1 MVSAIQ
7 FAVRDLAGGVQHG
20 TVAGANKGN
29 FIQVGSG
36 DSVSLNLAR
45 SSVIGY
51 EQQGKDLMIKLADG
65 QTVVLSGYFNEA
77 PGDTNHLY
85 LSSEGQLTEVLVD
98 DTGNG
103 ALFAN
108 YGPVMGWDKWSPLDD
123 LRFADA
129 GAIDPMA
136 IASNEPAGMAPFVPG
151 LLGGF
156 GGLGTAAAVIGG
168 AAVLGGMGGSGGKHI
183 APKVD
188 PQATTTVTT
197 NTVDP
202 HLVVTGTGQPG
213 EKVVV
218 TIGGKTQ
225 ETTIGTDGKWGVTF
239 PVGQLPVDGNY
250 HAAVVVTDAKGGL
263 TNLTGPAFVLD
274 LTPPDVSVT
283 HGTKSTGDVENLQEY
298 QNGVSIDGKG
308 EPGATIK
315 VQIGDH
321 TQSTTVAAD
330 GNWSVTFTT
339 SQIAAGEYEVPVK
352 ITATDPLGN
361 QTVVNETL
369 VIDTV
374 PNPITFNAVTSDNM
388 VNLTESQSGLVVTG
402 TSTAGATMT
411 ITLQGV
417 TQTAT
422 VGADGNWSVTYPVGT
437 LPGGEYTASLTATTT
452 DAAGNASSASHSF
465 QVDTVA
471 NVGFTGA
478 VAGDNTVNATEAAAG
493 VQLTGTAQPGSTV
506 TVEWNG
512 TTLPATVAGNGT
524 WSVTFPAGA
533 IPAGTYSSTAT
544 VTATDAAGN
553 SASAT
558 LPIAVDTE
566 TSVAIN
572 AIQAGDNVISGA
584 EAQTGVSLNGT
595 AEPGATVKVT
605 FEGVTHTVIAASN
618 GTWSSD
624 FASSEIRT
632 GSYGSTVSVTS
643 TDLAGN
649 TASATHAIK
658 VDTEVN
664 PFTRVSL
671 STGADNV
678 LNKVEAADGLTVTG
692 TVEPGSTVT
701 VHFGNGQERPATVA
715 ANGTWTL
722 TIPAGDIPA
731 GENSVTLTAVARD
744 AVGNV
749 STLTEQVA
757 VDTVVRNF
765 AVTSGTIGGDG
776 ILNASEVSNGL
787 NLSGTSEP
795 GSNLVVH
802 MANGVEKTVVI
813 GDNGLWNVSFSAAEL
828 PQGEVSSSVTF
839 TATDHAGNVATL
851 SQNFLVD
858 TVAPM
863 DPRIT
868 NDAGTDNVISGI
880 ATQATAGEYAFHA
893 VAANGAATELTST
906 AHFEAP
912 VSVNGSNVASEWN
925 FFSNPVPDGS
935 YLVISDTDTAGNQ
948 SSTLYIRS
956 TTGDTVVDLSRSGLS
971 EFDFG
976 TIDLSASHSTLSL
989 TESQIMSLTGA
1000 DHSMAIKGGADDTV
1014 HLAGAVVAGHE
1025 TINGDAYTLYTLGTN
1040 GASVLIDDDIHTT
1053 TNIV

>member
-20 TVAGANKGN
+20 TVAGATQGN

-51 EQQGKDLMIKLADG
+51 EQQGKDLLIKLADG
-65 QTVVLSGYFNEA
+65 QTVVLSSYFNEA

-85 LSSEGQLTEVLVD
+85 LSSEGQLTEVLVN

-103 ALFAN
+103 ALFAD
-108 YGPVMGWDKWSPLDD
+108 YGPVQGWDKWSPLDD

-129 GAIDPMA
+129 GAIDPMS
-136 IASNEPAGMAPFVPG
+136 IASNEPAGMAPFVPA

-156 GGLGTAAAVIGG
+156 GGVGTAAAVAGG
-168 AAVLGGMGGSGGKHI
+168 AAVIAGVGGGGSKHI
-183 APKVD
+183 APTVD
-188 PQATTTVTT
+188 PQAVTTVTT

-202 HLVVTGTGQPG
+202 HLVVSGTGQAG

-225 ETTIGTDGKWGVTF
+225 ETTIGTDGKWAVSF
-239 PVGQLPVDGNY
+239 PATGLPADGNH
-250 HAAVVVTDAKGGL
+250 HATVVVTDAKGGL
-263 TNLTGPAFVLD
+263 TNLSGPDFVLD

-308 EPGATIK
+308 EAGASIK

-321 TQSTTVAAD
+321 THTTTVAAN
-330 GNWSVTFTT
+330 GTWSVTFST
-339 SQIAAGEYEVPVK
+339 SEIAAGEYEIPVK
-352 ITATDPLGN
+352 ITATDTLGN
-361 QTVVNETL
+361 QTIKTETL

-374 PNPITFNAVTSDNM
+374 PNPITFNAVTSDNL
-388 VNLTESQSGLVVTG
+388 VNLTESQTGLVVTG
-402 TSTAGATMT
+402 TSAAGATMT

-422 VGADGNWSVTYPVGT
+422 VGADGKWSVPYPAGT
-437 LPGGEYTASLTATTT
+437 LPGGEYGASLTATTT
-452 DAAGNASSASHSF
+452 DAAGNASTASHSF
-465 QVDTVA
+465 QVDTLTS
-471 NVGFTGA
+471 VGFTGT
-478 VAGDNTVNATEAAAG
+478 VAGDNIINASEAAGG
-493 VQLTGTAQPGSTV
+493 VQLMGTAQAGSTV
-506 TVEWNG
+506 NVAFNG
-512 TTLPATVAGNGT
+512 TTLAATVAANGT
-524 WSVTFPAGA
+524 WTVTFPSSA

-553 SASAT
+553 TASAT
-558 LPIAVDTE
+558 RTIAIDTQ
-566 TSVAIN
+566 TAVAID
-572 AIQAGDNVISGA
+572 ATQAGDNAISGV
-584 EAQTGVSLNGT
+584 EAQAGVTLTGT
-595 AEPGATVKVT
+595 AEAGATVKVT
-605 FEGVTHTVIAASN
+605 FEGATHTVTAGSN
-618 GTWSSD
+618 GTWSSN
-624 FASSEIRT
+624 FTTAEIGT
-632 GSYGSTVSVTS
+632 GTRNSTVSVTS

-649 TASATHAIK
+649 TASDTHAIK
-658 VDTEVN
+658 IDTEVN

-678 LNKVEAADGLTVTG
+678 LNKTEAASGLTVTG
-692 TVEPGSTVT
+692 QVEPGSTVT
-701 VHFGNGQERPATVA
+701 VHFGNGQDRSATVS
-715 ANGTWTL
+715 ANGIWSI

-757 VDTVVRNF
+757 VDTIVRNF
-765 AVTSGTIGGDG
+765 AMTSGKIGGDG
-776 ILNASEVSNGL
+776 ILNGAEVTAGL
-787 NLSGTSEP
+787 NLSGTGEP
-795 GSNLVVH
+795 GSTLVVH
-802 MANGVEKTVVI
+802 MANGAEKSVTI
-813 GDNGLWNVSFSAAEL
+813 GTNGLWNVTFSAAEL
-828 PQGEVSSSVTF
+828 PHGEVNSSVTF
-839 TATDHAGNVATL
+839 TATDKAGNTASF
-851 SQNFLVD
+851 SQDFKVD

-868 NDAGTDNVISGI
+868 NDAGSDNSISGI
-880 ATQATAGEYAFHA
+880 ATQATANAYDFHA
-893 VAANGAATELTST
+893 VAANGATTHLTVT
-906 AHFEAP
+906 AHFDAP
-912 VSVNGSNVASEWN
+912 VSVNGSNVASEWD

-956 TTGDTVVDLSRSGLS
+956 TTGETTVDLSRSGLS

-989 TESQIMSLTGA
+989 SESQIMALTGS

-1014 HLAGAVVAGHE
+1014 HLAGGTIAGHE
-1025 TINGDAYTLYTLGTN
+1025 TINGESYTLYTLGTN
-1040 GASVLIDDDIHTT
+1040 GANVLIDDDIHTT